1 MQKTLLAL
9 VAFAALTPSVLAQ
22 NQEATQ
28 KAIQA
33 QYDKRS
39 AAAAKKDVA
48 AALAINAPEFVSVTM
63 KGQKQTLA
71 QIKPLLVQVFA
82 KSKSYTVSSKVTSC
96 KVTGDTA
103 TALVTDSVK
112 ILSLTSTVPQEI
124 ETTCE
129 DSWIKKNNQWLRTQT
144 KRLSEKLKQ
153 TKPAKPAK

>member
-22 NQEATQ
+22 DAQ

-39 AAAAKKDVA
+39 AAALKKDVA
-48 AALAINAPEFVSVTM
+48 AALAINTPEFVSVTM
-63 KGQKQTLA
+63 KGKKQTLA

-82 KSKSYTVSSKVTSC
+82 KSKSYTVTSKITRC

-103 TALVTDSVK
+103 TVTVADSVK
-112 ILSLTSTVPQEI
+112 ILLLTSTIPQEI

-129 DSWIKKNNQWLRTQT
+129 DSWVKKNNQWLRTQT

-153 TKPAKPAK
+153 TKPVKSAK